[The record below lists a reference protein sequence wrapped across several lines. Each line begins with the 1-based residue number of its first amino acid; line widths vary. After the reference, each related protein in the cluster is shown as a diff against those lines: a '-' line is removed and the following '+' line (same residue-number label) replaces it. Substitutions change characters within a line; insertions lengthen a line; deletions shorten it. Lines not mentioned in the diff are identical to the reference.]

1 MSQPPGW
8 PRPEDRQGPPP
19 PYGPDPHYEAGTP
32 PVPYQPG
39 SYQPGSYQP
48 PQQPPYAPPPAY
60 PPYPP
65 DSYQPQGYPPQGYQP
80 QGYQPPTAYPP
91 TPPVPPPRKRHTA
104 LKIILGVL
112 AGLLVLCGVGGYLVA
127 RPIISEYPATLSAPD
142 SVAGLQKLTDPQFQQ
157 LSDEMT
163 SSLKSDIKASSAI
176 GAFYAPNGD
185 KTHAVL
191 VAGAA
196 TLILNPGTQLK
207 GAFQGLASSD
217 LSVSNIGS
225 VDPGSMGGKAECG
238 QAESSGIPIGVCA
251 WVDHGAVGMVIAFS
265 HTPAETADLMRTI
278 RPQVEHR
285 G

>member
-1 MSQPPGW
+1 LSQPPGW
-8 PRPEDRQGPPP
+8 PRPDDRQGPP
-19 PYGPDPHYEAGTP
+19 G
-32 PVPYQPG
+32 PYQPG
-39 SYQPGSYQP
+39 PYQP
-48 PQQPPYAPPPAY
+48 PQQPSYSPPPAY
-60 PPYPP
+60 PPYQPEG
-65 DSYQPQGYPPQGYQP
+65 YQPQGYQPQGYQPQGYQP
-80 QGYQPPTAYPP
+80 QGYQPPTAYLP
-91 TPPVPPPRKRHTA
+91 TPPVPPRKRHTG
-104 LKIILGVL
+104 LKITLGVL
-112 AGLLVLCGVGGYLVA
+112 GGLLVLCGVGGYLVA

-163 SSLKSDIKASSAI
+163 ASLKSTIKASSAI

-196 TLILNPGTQLK
+196 TLILNPGTQLD

-217 LSVSNIGS
+217 LSVSNVGS
-225 VDPGSMGGKAECG
+225 VDAGSMGGKAECG
-238 QAESSGIPIGVCA
+238 RAETSGIPIGVCA

>member
-19 PYGPDPHYEAGTP
+19 PYGPDPRYGAGTEP
-32 PVPYQPG
+32 GPHQPG
-39 SYQPGSYQP
+39 PYQP
-48 PQQPPYAPPPAY
+48 PQQPSYPPP
-60 PPYPP
+60 P
-65 DSYQPQGYPPQGYQP
+65 GYPPPG
-80 QGYQPPTAYPP
+80 YPP
-91 TPPVPPPRKRHTA
+91 PGYLPPPPVPPRKRHTG
-104 LKIILGVL
+104 LKITLGVL
-112 AGLLVLCGVGGYLVA
+112 AGLLVLCGVGGYLLV
-127 RPIISEYPATLSAPD
+127 RPYLGEYPATLSAPD

-163 SSLKSDIKASSAI
+163 TSLKSSIKASSAI

-191 VAGAA
+191 VAGAT

-207 GAFQGLASSD
+207 GAFDGLASSD
-217 LSVSNIGS
+217 LTVTGTGS
-225 VDPGSMGGKAECG
+225 VDAGPMGGTAECG
-238 QAESSGIPIGVCA
+238 QAETSGIPIGVCA
-251 WVDHGAVGMVIAFS
+251 WADHGSVGMVIAFS